1 MEAGSLLKEAL
12 DAMQRQRELGGSSE
26 DFIETTVFLVDDDDC
41 DPDHFEKGERDRVLK
56 IAGQYAQLGAELND
70 FVSEEV
76 MRDGYLWDV
85 GGTGPTFGFDVICTE
100 SEEEYVSLKR
110 RNHNNIG
117 MKRGNVHMA
126 THCRPC
132 LKCILNYGGCMDD
145 VWYWISLLLKFTE
158 TSRYLNVA
166 VQVTEGPRREQVILV
181 EAANVL
187 PKWVAD
193 AGSDGCRGRVWIMRG
208 KCCLIAPR
216 SAYPLISRANDNDAT
231 IKAPNNSITRSL
243 SLDEALSYLALAIK
257 SKDFKK
263 GSWDKDKMPN
273 MISCHDF
280 SEILLEISSKIQNAV
295 YTRVD
300 KIGHESRYHSASV
313 ILPLTIARLLLRRPD
328 MIAASI
334 KSFVQSLYTKDL
346 EKHRRQKRLKCFSQ
360 NGCADEKLV
369 FVTLRFTKA
378 NFALLMGYLDNFLV
392 PEYYISCTGFQH
404 LKLVCSENA
413 HVKHAIDLGY
423 RISAGLQWLFEDQD
437 VQQVA
442 KECLPS
448 WMDLCSRLI
457 TTKSAQSSVLQKKDF
472 DSEHF
477 RHCATFLAIP
487 SKNAYTING
496 MCGVSEDVRLSAD
509 PPDRYSVDN
518 DDWLTLS
525 SSELDK
531 MMEKA
536 SNDDFDLG
544 SMFSQSATPNQSEM
558 DQIELMMNGL
568 HSFVSQSSDYQGVRT
583 TSSSFKRTKS
593 SKATK
598 DLDRDVNIDTSKF
611 MNILQGTFNDL
622 DSDDDFFSDDDNSS
636 NCSDEIE
643 LNASDDA
650 DGIENIMVR

>member
-1 MEAGSLLKEAL
+1 MESGSLLKEAL
-12 DAMQRQRELGGSSE
+12 DAMERQRELGGSSE
-26 DFIETTVFLVDDDDC
+26 DFIETTVFLVDEDES
-41 DPDHFEKGERDRVLK
+41 DPDNFEKGERERVLK

-70 FVSEEV
+70 FISQQVL
-76 MRDGYLWDV
+76 RDGYLWDV
-85 GGTGPTFGFDVICTE
+85 GGTGPMFGFDVIHTE
-100 SEEEYVSLKR
+100 SEEEYFSVKR
-110 RNHNNIG
+110 KNHNNKG
-117 MKRGNVHMA
+117 MKRGDVHMA

-132 LKCILNYGGCMDD
+132 IKCVLNYGGCVDD

-158 TSRYLNVA
+158 TSRYSNVA

-257 SKDFKK
+257 SKDFKT
-263 GSWDKDKMPN
+263 GSCDKDKMPN
-273 MISCHDF
+273 MISCQDF

-295 YTRVD
+295 YARVD
-300 KIGHESRYHSASV
+300 KIDHQSRYHSASV
-313 ILPLTIARLLLRRPD
+313 ILPLAIARLLLGRPD

-346 EKHRRQKRLKCFSQ
+346 EKHKRQKRLKCFSPR
-360 NGCADEKLV
+360 NCTDEKLG

-378 NFALLMGYLDNFLV
+378 NFALLMGYLENCHKVLV

-423 RISAGLQWLFEDQD
+423 RISAGLHWLFEDQD
-437 VQQVA
+437 DQEVT
-442 KECLPS
+442 KESLPS

-457 TTKSAQSSVLQKKDF
+457 TTKSAQSSVLQKNDF
-472 DSEHF
+472 DSDHF
-477 RHCATFLAIP
+477 RRCATFLTIP

-496 MCGVSEDVRLSAD
+496 MCEVSEDLRLSAD

-536 SNDDFDLG
+536 CNDDFDLG
-544 SMFSQSATPNQSEM
+544 SMFAQSATPNQSEM

-568 HSFVSQSSDYQGVRT
+568 HSFVSQSSDYQGVTT
-583 TSSSFKRTKS
+583 TSPPFKQTKS
-593 SKATK
+593 SKSTK
-598 DLDRDVNIDTSKF
+598 DLDRDVNIDTSK
-611 MNILQGTFNDL
+611 
-622 DSDDDFFSDDDNSS
+622 
-636 NCSDEIE
+636 
-643 LNASDDA
+643 
-650 DGIENIMVR
+650 VR